1 MIDWFKQEWQNIQN
15 SKTIKLA
22 YLKKLAGLVTFLIS
36 ISGFV
41 ELEISPMWFGIGL
54 AALGMLDDKLRK
66 LTTESLGAK

>member
-1 MIDWFKQEWQNIQN
+1 MINWFKQEWQNIQN

-54 AALGMLDDKLRK
+54 AVLGMLDDKLRK